1 MIQSVD
7 FEEES
12 NKEFDEGEIEI
23 MQDHSA
29 TCKYIPGNEAHDYS
43 RNRNLNPTKNEV
55 NLSFSK
61 HTENSSFYT
70 ENQSSA
76 KEKLWFHPVN
86 CQIFLYFP
94 LRLESVNS
102 EYINFSLI

>member
-29 TCKYIPGNEAHDYS
+29 TFKYIPGNEAHDSS

-76 KEKLWFHPVN
+76 KEKLFSIQSTAKYFYTSPSDLSPLILN
-86 CQIFLYFP
+86 ILIFL
-94 LRLESVNS
+94 
-102 EYINFSLI
+102 